1 MSRKL
6 AVGTRV
12 GERRQYEILG
22 LLGAGGMG
30 TVYRAHQLNLGR
42 EVALKILVPE
52 DEDDDEHAAEALRRF
67 AREARVA
74 SAIKHPNVIEIYDV
88 GTDAGMAYLAME
100 LLHGCSLREHL
111 AANPRGLGLSEVLD
125 LALPLAEALV
135 AAHAVQAVHRDL
147 KPENIF
153 LEQVGP
159 TARVVVLDFGLAFIH
174 RDDQLGRMT
183 QHGMILGTPD
193 YLSPEQARGD
203 DSVGTAAD
211 IYSLGCV
218 LYELLTGSAPFTG
231 SAFEVLTKHVYVS
244 PEPPQ
249 GSDNL
254 PRELIELIM
263 AMLRKRAEERPPI
276 TEVLEQLLL
285 LAGTLSGRRN
295 RGRGEAL
302 LRNRAERMLSFSP
315 TAPLPEV
322 PIPRASG
329 SVDLRV
335 AVDGPLEE
343 EVQLGLLSN
352 DMAVLPWSGALVV
365 DGEAIDLIFVTE
377 AAPARVAALVATGL
391 PVVAAVAGDDRRNL
405 GELARAGAS
414 EITSTPVAI
423 DNLVRALRRAHKR
436 ASRARLRRQPP
447 S

>member
-1 MSRKL
+1 
-6 AVGTRV
+6 
-12 GERRQYEILG
+12 
-22 LLGAGGMG
+22 
-30 TVYRAHQLNLGR
+30 
-42 EVALKILVPE
+42 
-52 DEDDDEHAAEALRRF
+52 
-67 AREARVA
+67 
-74 SAIKHPNVIEIYDV
+74 DV

-111 AANPRGLGLSEVLD
+111 AANPKGLGLSEVLD
-125 LALPLAEALV
+125 LALPLVEALV

-254 PRELIELIM
+254 PRELIELVM

-276 TEVLEQLLL
+276 AEVLEQLLL

-315 TAPLPEV
+315 TAPLPEL